1 LLLLLLSPTPPLKTE
16 QEHEQEKEE
25 GTRDGVTK
33 PAVILN
39 AGLGGFA
46 NQAGV
51 KDR

>member
-1 LLLLLLSPTPPLKTE
+1 MGNGWRLRSK
-16 QEHEQEKEE
+16 
-25 GTRDGVTK
+25 K

-39 AGLGGFA
+39 EGLGGFA